1 MKNEFFKKQSIDAK
15 SQTQFDY
22 VIIGA
27 GSSGCVLADRLS
39 ASGRYTVCLLEAGP
53 RGHYPW
59 LHIPIGYA
67 KTMFHPRY
75 NWKFY
80 TEPEPGLHNRQIYW
94 PRGKV
99 LGGSSAINGL
109 IYIRGQHQDYDQW
122 AELGNVGWSWAD
134 VRPYFIHSERN
145 QRGASDYHGDSGPM
159 GVCDVK
165 QPNRL
170 AEAFVQACTQAGYPR
185 NPDFN
190 GQNQE
195 GAGFYQLTTWNGLRS
210 SSASAYLKPA
220 RHRSGLH
227 IVTDAQVEQ
236 IKFQDNQ
243 ARAVVYRRGH
253 TEHTL
258 LAEREIILS
267 AGAVQSPQLL
277 QLSGI
282 GEARCLQQ
290 FGIPVVQDLP
300 EVGRNLQD
308 HLQVRLIHRTTHPG
322 TTNSQMRNPWSWLCM
337 GIGYVL
343 SRSGPMAVGINQA
356 GAFIRS
362 SDAVNRP
369 DIQFHFAALSADLP
383 GAPLHSFPGF
393 TSSVCQ
399 LRPTSRGSVTL
410 KSRHAQAAPAI
421 CPNYLTT
428 EHDRLTIV
436 AGLKTARQITAQPAL
451 NTHISAEYSPGS
463 SVQTDDELL
472 AFARETGVTIFH
484 PVGTCR
490 MGSDDRAVVDVRLK
504 VRGVTGLRVVDCSVM
519 PFLVS
524 GNTHAAAVMI
534 GEKGADMI
542 LQDAKSS

>member
-1 MKNEFFKKQSIDAK
+1 MKNESFNKQSTGAK

-122 AELGNVGWSWAD
+122 ADLGNVGWSWAD

-159 GVCDVK
+159 GVCDIK

-170 AEAFVQACTQAGYPR
+170 AEAFVEACTQAGYPR

-190 GQNQE
+190 GQTQE
-195 GAGFYQLTTWNGLRS
+195 GTGFYQLTTWNGLRS

-236 IKFQDNQ
+236 IEFQDSQ

-253 TEHTL
+253 TEYSV
-258 LAEREIILS
+258 LAQREIVLS

-308 HLQVRLIHRTTHPG
+308 HLQVRLIHRTTDPG

-337 GIGYVL
+337 GMDYVL
-343 SRSGPMAVGINQA
+343 PRSGPMAVGINQA

-362 SDAVNRP
+362 SAAVNRP
-369 DIQFHFAALSADLP
+369 DIQFHFAAPSADLP

-421 CPNYLTT
+421 CPNYLAT

-451 NTHISAEYSPGS
+451 NTHISAEYSPGT

-519 PFLVS
+519 PSLVS

>member
-1 MKNEFFKKQSIDAK
+1 MKNESFKKQSTDAK

-109 IYIRGQHQDYDQW
+109 IYIRGQHQDYDHW

-170 AEAFVQACTQAGYPR
+170 AEAFVEACTQAGYPR

-190 GQNQE
+190 GQTQE
-195 GAGFYQLTTWNGLRS
+195 GTGFYQLTTWNGLRS

-236 IKFQDNQ
+236 IEFQDSQ

-253 TEHTL
+253 TEYSV
-258 LAEREIILS
+258 LAQREIILS

-308 HLQVRLIHRTTHPG
+308 HLQVRLIHRTTDPG

-362 SDAVNRP
+362 SAAVNRP

-421 CPNYLTT
+421 CPNYLAS
-428 EHDRLTIV
+428 EHDRLTSV

-451 NTHISAEYSPGS
+451 NTHISAEYSPGT

-504 VRGVTGLRVVDCSVM
+504 VRGVTGLRVVDCSGL
-519 PFLVS
+519 PSLVS

>member
-1 MKNEFFKKQSIDAK
+1 MKNESFKKQSTGAK
-15 SQTQFDY
+15 SQAQFDY

-122 AELGNVGWSWAD
+122 ADLGNVGWSWAD

-159 GVCDVK
+159 GVCDIK

-170 AEAFVQACTQAGYPR
+170 AEAFVEACTQAGYPR

-190 GQNQE
+190 GQTQE
-195 GAGFYQLTTWNGLRS
+195 GTGFYQLTTWNGLRS

-236 IKFQDNQ
+236 IEFQDNQ

-253 TEHTL
+253 TEYSV
-258 LAEREIILS
+258 LAQREIVLS

-337 GIGYVL
+337 GMDYVL

-362 SDAVNRP
+362 SAAVNRP

-410 KSRHAQAAPAI
+410 KSRYAKEAPAI
-421 CPNYLTT
+421 CPNYLAT

-451 NTHISAEYSPGS
+451 NTHISAEYSPGT

-519 PFLVS
+519 PSLVS

>member
-15 SQTQFDY
+15 SQAQFDY

-122 AELGNVGWSWAD
+122 ADLGNVGWSWAD

-165 QPNRL
+165 HPNRL

-253 TEHTL
+253 TEHTI
-258 LAEREIILS
+258 LARREIILS

-322 TTNSQMRNPWSWLCM
+322 TTNRQMRNPWSWLCM

-343 SRSGPMAVGINQA
+343 SRSGPMAVSINQA

-362 SDAVNRP
+362 SDAFNRP

-383 GAPLHSFPGF
+383 SAPLHSFPGF

-421 CPNYLTT
+421 FPNYLAS

-451 NTHISAEYSPGS
+451 NTHISAEYSPGT
-463 SVQTDDELL
+463 SVRTDDELL
-472 AFARETGVTIFH
+472 EFARETGVTIFH

-519 PFLVS
+519 PSLVS

-542 LQDAKSS
+542 LQDSKSS

>member
-1 MKNEFFKKQSIDAK
+1 M
-15 SQTQFDY
+15 
-22 VIIGA
+22 
-27 GSSGCVLADRLS
+27 
-39 ASGRYTVCLLEAGP
+39 CLLEAGP

-122 AELGNVGWSWAD
+122 ADLGNVGWSWAD

-145 QRGASDYHGDSGPM
+145 QRGASDYHGDLGPM

-170 AEAFVQACTQAGYPR
+170 AEAFVEACTQAGYPR

-236 IKFQDNQ
+236 IEFQDSQ

-253 TEHTL
+253 TEYSV
-258 LAEREIILS
+258 LAQREIILS

-282 GEARCLQQ
+282 GEAHCLQQ

-308 HLQVRLIHRTTHPG
+308 HLQVRLIHRTSHPG
-322 TTNSQMRNPWSWLCM
+322 TTNSQMRNAWAWLCM

-362 SDAVNRP
+362 SGAVNRP

-421 CPNYLTT
+421 CPNYLAT

-451 NTHISAEYSPGS
+451 NTHISAEYSPGT

-519 PFLVS
+519 PSLVS

>member
-1 MKNEFFKKQSIDAK
+1 VKNESFNKQSTGAK

-122 AELGNVGWSWAD
+122 ADLGNVGWSWAD

-159 GVCDVK
+159 GVCDIK

-170 AEAFVQACTQAGYPR
+170 AEAFVEACTQAGYPR

-190 GQNQE
+190 GQTQE
-195 GAGFYQLTTWNGLRS
+195 GTGFYQLTTWNGLRS

-236 IKFQDNQ
+236 IEFQDSQ

-253 TEHTL
+253 TEYSV
-258 LAEREIILS
+258 LAQREIVLS

-308 HLQVRLIHRTTHPG
+308 HLQVRLIHRTTDPG

-337 GIGYVL
+337 GMDYVL
-343 SRSGPMAVGINQA
+343 PRSGPMAVGINQA

-362 SDAVNRP
+362 SAAVNRP

-421 CPNYLTT
+421 CPNYLAT

-451 NTHISAEYSPGS
+451 NTHISAEYSPGI

-519 PFLVS
+519 PSLVS

>member
-1 MKNEFFKKQSIDAK
+1 MKNESFKKQSTGAK
-15 SQTQFDY
+15 SQAQFDY

-122 AELGNVGWSWAD
+122 ADLGNVGWSWAD

-159 GVCDVK
+159 GVCDIK

-170 AEAFVQACTQAGYPR
+170 AEAFVEACTQAGYPR
-185 NPDFN
+185 NSDFN
-190 GQNQE
+190 GQTQE
-195 GAGFYQLTTWNGLRS
+195 GTGFYQLTTWNGLRS

-236 IKFQDNQ
+236 IEFQDSQ

-253 TEHTL
+253 TEYSV
-258 LAEREIILS
+258 LAQREIVLS

-337 GIGYVL
+337 GMDYVL

-362 SDAVNRP
+362 SAAVNRP

-421 CPNYLTT
+421 CPNYLAT

-451 NTHISAEYSPGS
+451 NTHISAEYSPGT

-519 PFLVS
+519 PSLVS

>member
-1 MKNEFFKKQSIDAK
+1 MKNESFKKQSTGAK

-80 TEPEPGLHNRQIYW
+80 TEPEPGLNNRQIYW

-109 IYIRGQHQDYDQW
+109 IYIRGQHQDYDHW
-122 AELGNVGWSWAD
+122 ADLGNVGWSWAD

-159 GVCDVK
+159 GVCDIK

-170 AEAFVQACTQAGYPR
+170 AEAFVEACTQAGYPR

-190 GQNQE
+190 GQTQE
-195 GAGFYQLTTWNGLRS
+195 GTGFYQLTTWNGLRS

-236 IKFQDNQ
+236 IEFQDSQ

-253 TEHTL
+253 TEYSV
-258 LAEREIILS
+258 LAQREIVLS

-337 GIGYVL
+337 GMDYVL

-362 SDAVNRP
+362 SAAVNRP

-421 CPNYLTT
+421 CPNYLAT

-451 NTHISAEYSPGS
+451 NTHISAEYSPGI

-519 PFLVS
+519 PSLVS